1 MRKTLSTLI
10 CFAALV
16 LCSQTVALGAPK
28 ADCSAPHYDA
38 GQIEQGAMIVHEFTF
53 LNTGDEPLILKVN
66 DCGCGG
72 LQFKAPAQPIKP
84 GQKGAV
90 TVSIPTINRRGA
102 YRREIMVGTNDPA
115 HKEIRLSVT
124 ARIFET
130 FSIAPQYIDFGRV
143 KQGSIDTREIAISN
157 TGREPFTITDVAVN
171 PAGVVA
177 TAPGLKMTT
186 LKPGEKRTIKV
197 ALAPS
202 ARTGPIE
209 ARITILTDRRAI
221 PEKIIFVR
229 AETGKD

>member
-72 LQFKAPAQPIKP
+72 LQFKASAQPIKP

-90 TVSIPTINRRGA
+90 TVSIPTINRKGA

-115 HKEIRLSVT
+115 HKEIRLSV
-124 ARIFET
+124 AAQILET
-130 FSIAPQYIDFGRV
+130 MSIEPQYIDFGPV
-143 KQGSIDTREIAISN
+143 KNGSIYKRELIITN
-157 TGREPFTITDVAVN
+157 NGRESFTIMGTACE

-177 TAPGLKMTT
+177 ISPSLNKIT
-186 LKPGEKRTIKV
+186 LKPGDESTIEV
-197 ALAPS
+197 TLAPS
-202 ARTGPIE
+202 ARTGLIE
-209 ARITILTDRRAI
+209 GRITILIDRRAI
-221 PEKIIFVR
+221 PDKIVFVR
-229 AETGKD
+229 AETDKD